1 MGIEINKRYR
11 SPQRKERLVTPTL
24 SEALVIT
31 AIIKDLPPISS
42 SSASLS
48 TISLNLTP
56 TACRLISRFVR
67 FDISLGNNII
77 CSFIFFLIRASFLC
91 ILLDILSLSRLCG
104 RLSPFLRNL
113 RTNRKRTYYIQH
125 PTKCLHYQN
134 SLDRGAATWHKRT
147 RGEVRIDYDGF

>member
-11 SPQRKERLVTPTL
+11 SPQRKERLVAPIL

-42 SSASLS
+42 SSTSLS

-56 TACRLISRFVR
+56 TACKSISRLVK
-67 FDISLGNNII
+67 FDISLGNDISI
-77 CSFIFFLIRASFLC
+77 CSFMTFLFRVSFPC

-113 RTNRKRTYYIQH
+113 RTNRKLTYYIQH

-134 SLDRGAATWHKRT
+134 SLDRGCC
-147 RGEVRIDYDGF
+147 DDGA